1 MTMRSMADSQMTVQ
15 KIRIKCRIREL
26 EEEQMQVLRQLKA
39 LRKAKWY
46 QLRKHLRRW
55 WLQRGL
61 ANLERLVVEYK
72 GNLLEMGDAQTKKE
86 FFHDKFG
93 KRWMLRN

>member
-1 MTMRSMADSQMTVQ
+1 MRPTSENTLMVR
-15 KIRIKCRIREL
+15 KIRIRCRIKEL
-26 EEEQMQVLRQLKA
+26 EEEQMQVLRQLAA
-39 LRKAKWY
+39 LKKAKWY

-61 ANLERLVVEYK
+61 AALERLVIDYK
-72 GNLLEMGDAQTKKE
+72 GDLLEMGDAPTKRE

-93 KRWMLRN
+93 KKWTLHN